1 MIPGMASAP
10 DRPAHAPRPE
20 WFLNRELSWLAF
32 NRRVLEEAQDAG
44 NPLLE
49 RVKFLSIVDSNL
61 SEFFEIRVA
70 GLRQQAEVG
79 VVAREPDGMTPSET
93 LAAIDRVAREQV
105 RDLYAC
111 WNDVLRPALEKQGV
125 VFPHPER
132 LPAEQQIWLHEYFLR
147 EIFPVLTPIALDPAH
162 PFPFVAS
169 GSLNIAALLDTDDPE
184 EPVRL
189 AVVQVPRVLPRVMRV
204 PGGDESRRTYVFL
217 ADLIRWQ
224 LPELFTGVE
233 ILDHTAFRVTRNS
246 NLYVDEEEIE
256 NLLTAIEQELRKRR
270 RGDPVRL
277 EVRAPVGERLRQELL
292 EVLDLEARDVY
303 ECDGP
308 VNISRL
314 AQLVEIESDPKL
326 QAKQFVAPIHPSLR
340 EPTKVFQ
347 AIRAGD
353 VLLHHPF
360 DSFDS
365 VVDFLEE
372 AARDP
377 RVLAIKQTV
386 YRTSE
391 DSPILRALLEAAER
405 GKQVTALV
413 EIKARFDEEKNIR
426 WARRME
432 EAGVQIVYGLVG
444 LKTHCKLML
453 VMRREEDGIR
463 RYAHI
468 GTGNYNSTTARLYT
482 DFGLFTADA
491 EITAEVAS
499 VFNLLTSLSSRER
512 WNQLLVAPFALRVG
526 LLERIAREAANAR
539 AGKPAS
545 IVAKLNAIQDEEIV
559 TALYEASQAGVEID
573 LIVRGICCLRP
584 GVPGLSERIRVRS
597 IVDRF
602 LEHTRVVRFENGG
615 APELWIGSADWMPR
629 NLRGRV
635 EVLCRIRSEAVAQRL
650 EEVLDVYRHDDTKA
664 RELLADGTYRRV
676 PRQTGVRAQEWL
688 LQRALASAAAPVLA
702 GSRTIDD

>member
-1 MIPGMASAP
+1 MATASPSHASRP
-10 DRPAHAPRPE
+10 D

-32 NRRVLEEAQDAG
+32 NRRVLEEAQDDG

-70 GLRQQAEVG
+70 GLRQQAEAG
-79 VVAREPDGMTPSET
+79 VTAREPDGMTSAET

-105 RDLYAC
+105 RDLYGC
-111 WNDVLRPALEKQGV
+111 WNDALRPALEKQGV
-125 VFPHPER
+125 IFPHPER
-132 LPAEQQIWLHEYFLR
+132 LPSDQQIWLHEYFLR

-169 GSLNIAALLDTDDPE
+169 GSLNIAALLDTEDAE

-189 AVVQVPRVLPRVMRV
+189 AVVQVPRVLSRVFRV
-204 PGGDESRRTYVFL
+204 PGGDASQRTYVFL
-217 ADLIRWQ
+217 ADVIRWQ
-224 LPELFTGVE
+224 LPELFAGVE

-246 NLYVDEEEIE
+246 NLYVDEEETE
-256 NLLTAIEQELRKRR
+256 NLLVSIEQELRKRR

-277 EVRAPVGERLRQELL
+277 EVRVPVGERLRQELL
-292 EVLDLEARDVY
+292 EVFDLLPSDLY

-308 VNISRL
+308 VNISRMI
-314 AQLVEIESDPKL
+314 QLVDIESDPKL
-326 QAKQFVAPIHPSLR
+326 QARHFIAPIHPALR
-340 EPTKVFQ
+340 EPTKIFPT
-347 AIRAGD
+347 IRAGD

-365 VVDFLEE
+365 VVDFLEQ
-372 AARDP
+372 ASRDP

-453 VMRREEDGIR
+453 AMRREEDGIR

-468 GTGNYNSTTARLYT
+468 GTGNYNSTTARQYT
-482 DFGLFTADA
+482 DFGLFTADP
-491 EITAEVAS
+491 EVTAEVAS

-512 WNQLLVAPFALRVG
+512 WSQLLVAPFTLRTG
-526 LLERIAREAANAR
+526 LLERIAREADNAR
-539 AGKPAS
+539 AGRPAA

-573 LIVRGICCLRP
+573 LIVRGICSLRP

-602 LEHTRVVRFENGG
+602 LEHTRVVRFENDGR
-615 APELWIGSADWMPR
+615 PELWLGSADWMPR

-635 EVLCRIRSEAVAQRL
+635 EVMCRVRSEAVAQRL
-650 EEVLDVYRHDDTKA
+650 EEVLDIYRHDDVKA
-664 RELLADGTYRRV
+664 RELGSDGSYRRV
-676 PRQTGVRAQEWL
+676 PRVTGVRAQEWL
-688 LQRALASAAAPVLA
+688 IQRAMASAASAPLA
-702 GSRTIDD
+702 TAHAGG

>member
-1 MIPGMASAP
+1 MASA
-10 DRPAHAPRPE
+10 RPALAAQPE
-20 WFLNRELSWLAF
+20 RFLNRELSWLAF

-70 GLRQQAEVG
+70 GLRQQAEAG
-79 VVAREPDGMTPSET
+79 VTTPEPDGMTPAET
-93 LAAIDRVAREQV
+93 LEAVDRVAREQV

-111 WNDVLRPALEKQGV
+111 WNHALRPALEKVGI

-132 LPAEQQIWLHEYFLR
+132 LAADQQIWLHEFFLR
-147 EIFPVLTPIALDPAH
+147 EIFPVLTPIALDPTH

-189 AVVQVPRVLPRVMRV
+189 AVVQVPRVLARVFRV
-204 PGGDESRRTYVFL
+204 PGGDPGLRTYVFL
-217 ADLIRWQ
+217 ADVIRWQ
-224 LPELFTGVE
+224 LPELFAGAA

-246 NLYVDEEEIE
+246 NLYVDEEETE
-256 NLLTAIEQELRKRR
+256 NLLVSIEQELRRRR

-303 ECDGP
+303 SCDGP

-314 AQLVEIESDPKL
+314 VQLVDLESDPKL
-326 QAKQFVAPIHPSLR
+326 QAKHFVAPLHPALR
-340 EPTKVFQ
+340 EPTKIFQ
-347 AIRAGD
+347 TIRGGD

-365 VVDFLEE
+365 VVDFLEQ

-391 DSPILRALLEAAER
+391 DSPLLRALVEAAER

-432 EAGVQIVYGLVG
+432 EAGVQIMYGLVG

-453 VMRREEDGIR
+453 AVRREEDGIR

-468 GTGNYNSTTARLYT
+468 GTGNYNPSTARLYT
-482 DFGLFTADA
+482 DFGLFTADT
-491 EITAEVAS
+491 EVTAEVAS

-512 WNQLLVAPFALRVG
+512 WSQLLVAPFTLRTG

-539 AGKPAS
+539 AGRPAS
-545 IVAKLNAIQDEEIV
+545 IVAKMNSIQDEEIV
-559 TALYEASQAGVEID
+559 TALYDASQAGVEID
-573 LIVRGICCLRP
+573 LIVRGICSLRP

-602 LEHTRVVRFENGG
+602 LEHTRVVRFENDGK
-615 APELWIGSADWMPR
+615 PELWIGSADWMPR

-635 EVLCRIRSEAVAQRL
+635 EVLCRIRSESVAQRL
-650 EEVLDVYRHDDTKA
+650 EEVLDVYRHDDMKA
-664 RELLADGTYRRV
+664 RELRADGTYQRV
-676 PRQTGVRAQEWL
+676 ERAAGVRAQEWL
-688 LQRALASAAAPVLA
+688 IQRALASAAAPSLA
-702 GSRTIDD
+702 TSQESD

>member
-1 MIPGMASAP
+1 MPEMPA
-10 DRPAHAPRPE
+10 RPPRPE

-49 RVKFLSIVDSNL
+49 RVKFLAIVDSNL

-70 GLRQQAEVG
+70 GLKQQAEAG
-79 VVAREPDGMTPSET
+79 LTAREPDGMTAIEA

-111 WNDVLRPALEKQGV
+111 WNDALRPALEKEGV

-132 LPAEQQIWLHEYFLR
+132 LPADQQVWLRNYFQR

-162 PFPFVAS
+162 PFPFVAN

-189 AVVQVPRVLPRVMRV
+189 AVVQVPRVMARVFRV
-204 PGGDESRRTYVFL
+204 PGGEEGRRTYVFL
-217 ADLIRWQ
+217 ADVIRWQ
-224 LPELFTGVE
+224 LAELFVGAT

-246 NLYVDEEEIE
+246 NLYVDEEEVE
-256 NLLTAIEQELRKRR
+256 NLLDAIEQQLRRRR

-277 EVRAPVGERLRQELL
+277 EVRIPVGERLRQELL
-292 EVLDLEARDVY
+292 EVLDLEARDLY

-314 AQLVEIESDPKL
+314 SQLVEIESDARL
-326 QAKQFVAPIHPSLR
+326 QAPRFVAPIHAALR
-340 EPTKVFQ
+340 EPTKLFQ
-347 AIRAGD
+347 TIRAGD

-365 VVDFLEE
+365 VVDFLEQ

-377 RVLAIKQTV
+377 RVLAIKQTL

-391 DSPILRALLEAAER
+391 DSPVARALLEAAER

-453 VMRREEDGIR
+453 VVRREEDGIR

-468 GTGNYNSTTARLYT
+468 GTGNYNHATARHYT
-482 DFGLFTADA
+482 DFGLFTADP
-491 EITAEVAS
+491 EVTTEVAS

-512 WNQLLVAPFALRVG
+512 WNHLMVAPFGLRTG
-526 LLERIAREAANAR
+526 LLERIRREAENAR
-539 AGKPAS
+539 AGRPAS
-545 IVAKLNAIQDEEIV
+545 IVAKLNAIQDEELV
-559 TALYEASQAGVEID
+559 AALYDASSAGVEID

-602 LEHTRVVRFENGG
+602 LEHTRVVRFENAGR
-615 APELWIGSADWMPR
+615 PEIWIGSADWMPR

-635 EVLCRIRSEAVAQRL
+635 EVMCRIRSESIAQRL
-650 EEVLDVYRHDDTKA
+650 EEILDVYRHDDVKA
-664 RELLADGTYRRV
+664 RELGSDGTYRRV
-676 PRQTGVRAQEWL
+676 PTGAGVRAQDWL
-688 LQRALASAAAPVLA
+688 MQRAIALAASPITATREA
-702 GSRTIDD
+702 

>member
-1 MIPGMASAP
+1 MPETPVAP
-10 DRPAHAPRPE
+10 SRVPSRAD

-70 GLRQQAEVG
+70 GLRQQAEAG
-79 VVAREPDGMTPSET
+79 LTTREPDGMTAVEALT
-93 LAAIDRVAREQV
+93 AIDPVVRTQV

-111 WNDVLRPALEKQGV
+111 WNDALRPALEKEGV
-125 VFPHPER
+125 VFPRPER
-132 LPAEQQIWLHEYFLR
+132 LPAAQQGWLRDYFQR

-162 PFPFVAS
+162 PFPFVAN
-169 GSLNIAALLDTDDPE
+169 GSLNIAALLDTEDPE

-189 AVVQVPRVLPRVMRV
+189 AVVQVPRVMARVFRV
-204 PGGDESRRTYVFL
+204 PGGEAGRRTYVFL
-217 ADLIRWQ
+217 ADVIRWQ
-224 LPELFTGVE
+224 LPELFAGAR

-246 NLYVDEEEIE
+246 NLYVDEEEVE
-256 NLLTAIEQELRKRR
+256 NLLTAIEQELRRRR

-277 EVRAPVGERLRQELL
+277 EVRVPVGERLRQELL
-292 EVLDLEARDVY
+292 EVLDLEAHDLH
-303 ECDGP
+303 ECNGP

-314 AQLVEIESDPKL
+314 SQLVELESDARL
-326 QAKQFVAPIHPSLR
+326 QAPRFVAPVHAALR
-340 EPTKVFQ
+340 EPTKLFQ
-347 AIRAGD
+347 TLRASD

-365 VVDFLEE
+365 VVEFLEQ
-372 AARDP
+372 AAQDP
-377 RVLAIKQTV
+377 RVLAIKQTL
-386 YRTSE
+386 YRTTE
-391 DSPILRALLEAAER
+391 DSPIARALLEAAER

-432 EAGVQIVYGLVG
+432 EGGVQIVYGLVG

-453 VMRREEDGIR
+453 VVRREEDGIR

-468 GTGNYNSTTARLYT
+468 GTGNYNHTTARQYT
-482 DFGLFTADA
+482 DLGLFTADP
-491 EITAEVAS
+491 EVTTEVAS

-512 WNQLLVAPFALRVG
+512 WNHLLVAPFGLRTG
-526 LLERIAREAANAR
+526 LLDRIGREAENAR
-539 AGKPAS
+539 AGRPAS

-559 TALYEASQAGVEID
+559 TALYDASNAGVEID

-615 APELWIGSADWMPR
+615 HPELWIGSADWMPR

-650 EEVLDVYRHDDTKA
+650 EEILDVYRHDDVKA
-664 RELLADGTYRRV
+664 HELGPDGTYRRV
-676 PRQTGVRAQEWL
+676 ATAVGIRAQEWL
-688 LQRALASAAAPVLA
+688 MQRALTLAAPPIAAV
-702 GSRTIDD
+702 RED